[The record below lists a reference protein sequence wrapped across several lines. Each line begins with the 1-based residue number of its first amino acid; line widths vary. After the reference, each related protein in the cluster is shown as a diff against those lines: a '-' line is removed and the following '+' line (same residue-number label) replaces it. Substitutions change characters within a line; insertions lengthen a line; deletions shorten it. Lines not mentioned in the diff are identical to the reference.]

1 MIFPNRNPKKQYA
14 TLQNPSGK
22 CHIFSLPGRVRSGFL
37 IATLAFCFSINVAAK
52 EIVVDPATA
61 VKTLTQALADA
72 QNGDVI
78 IVKSGTYRES
88 PVVVNKS
95 VTIIGDG
102 EAIFDGEE
110 EHQVFTITADNVTL
124 KNLDIRNCGV
134 SFIDDKA
141 GVKVKECA
149 NVRIENCRFL
159 NTFFGI
165 YLAKS
170 RDCTIIGNNIRG
182 FAKTEAASG
191 NGVHLWYCRD
201 IEVAD
206 NRITGH
212 RDGIYFEFVQGG
224 KIHGN
229 HSEKNLRYGLHFMFS
244 DDCRYE
250 GNTFRNNGAGVAVMY
265 TKNVTMTNNHFEQN
279 WGSASFGL
287 LLKDITDSDI
297 SNNHFIKNSIGIY
310 AENSSRIDMRQNNFR
325 ENGWAIKIMSNCADN
340 IISENNFIANAF
352 DVATNSR
359 NNFSKFSEN
368 FWGNYSGYDLNR
380 DGFGD
385 VPYRPVR
392 LFSLIVEQNPP
403 ALIMLRSLFVD
414 LLDVAENVFPV
425 LTPETL
431 VDERPLMHPLKIS
444 QRENR
449 SK

>member
-1 MIFPNRNPKKQYA
+1 MNIYKKWQIAVMILLLA
-14 TLQNPSGK
+14 TGLS
-22 CHIFSLPGRVRSGFL
+22 
-37 IATLAFCFSINVAAK
+37 AK
-52 EIVVDPATA
+52 EWTVQPGTELPTIRAAIA
-61 VKTLTQALADA
+61 VADS
-72 QNGDVI
+72 GDVI

-88 PVVVNKS
+88 PVEVNKS
-95 VTIIGDG
+95 VSIIGDG
-102 EAIFDGEE
+102 EVIIDGEE
-110 EHQVFTITADNVTL
+110 DHQVITVTADYVTL

-134 SFIDDKA
+134 SFVDDKA
-141 GVKVKECA
+141 GVKVEESA

-159 NTFFGI
+159 NTFFAI

-170 RDCTIIGNNIRG
+170 RDCTISNNSIRG

-201 IEVAD
+201 IEVSN

-224 KIHGN
+224 NIHDN

-244 DDCRYE
+244 DGCHYT

-265 TKNVTMTNNHFEQN
+265 TKNVTMTSNHFDQN
-279 WGSASFGL
+279 WGNAAFGL
-287 LLKDITDSDI
+287 LLKDITDSEI
-297 SNNHFIKNSIGIY
+297 SNNFFIKNSIGIY
-310 AENSSRIDMRQNNFR
+310 AENSSRIDVRQNDFR
-325 ENGWAIKIMSNCADN
+325 ENGWAIKIMANCADN
-340 IISENNFIANAF
+340 VISENNFVANAF

-359 NNFSKFSEN
+359 NNFSRFSGN
-368 FWGNYSGYDLNR
+368 YWGNYSGYDLNR

-385 VPYRPVR
+385 VPFRPVR

-431 VDERPLMHPLKIS
+431 VDDRPLMHPVRVDKLHKNLGLS
-444 QRENR
+444 GLNASE
-449 SK
+449 